1 MATIL
6 QGATALVTGGG
17 VGIGRAIAVGL
28 AAEGARVALSYRS
41 HKPEDSFLHEL
52 ESASGYAPLAIRLDA
67 TNEADVESAIA
78 QVGAEFGAINI
89 LVNNVGGLVERAPIA
104 EMTHSLWN
112 QVIAVNLDSLFLVTR
127 HALAIMHADGGR
139 IINIASLAG
148 RNGGHAGATA
158 YATTKAG
165 IFGFTRGLAKELG
178 ASGATVNAI
187 APGFIEAT
195 PFHDRFTSA
204 ASKAAT
210 IATIPV
216 GRAGTPEDVASAA
229 TWLASP
235 SASFVSGIVL
245 DVNGAQYFG

>member
-1 MATIL
+1 MAHSL
-6 QGATALVTGGG
+6 QNTTALVTGGG
-17 VGIGRAIAVGL
+17 IGIGQAIALGL
-28 AAEGARVALSYRS
+28 AAEGSRVAISYRS
-41 HKPEDSFLHEL
+41 HAPEGDFLSQL
-52 ESASGYAPLAIRLDA
+52 ESLSGQKPLALQLDA
-67 TNEADVESAIA
+67 TNEAEVEAAVA
-78 QVGAEFGAINI
+78 QVATEFGTINI
-89 LVNNVGGLVERAPIA
+89 LVNNVGGLIERSPIA
-104 EMTHSLWN
+104 EMSHSLWSE
-112 QVIAVNLDSLFLVTR
+112 VVAVNLDSMFLTTR
-127 HALAIMHADGGR
+127 YALAVMNADGGR

-158 YATTKAG
+158 YASTKAA

-178 ASGATVNAI
+178 PSGTTVNAI

-204 ASKAAT
+204 DSKAAT

-235 SASFVSGIVL
+235 TASFVSGIVL

>member
-1 MATIL
+1 MGNTL
-6 QGATALVTGGG
+6 QGASALVTGGG
-17 VGIGRAIAVGL
+17 VGIGRAIAAGL
-28 AAEGARVALSYRS
+28 VAEGARVALTYRS
-41 HKPEDSFLHEL
+41 HAPEDSFLDEL
-52 ESASGYAPLAIRLDA
+52 ERVSGHRPLAIQLDA
-67 TNEADVESAIA
+67 TKEAEVESATA
-78 QVGAEFGAINI
+78 QVAAEFGAINI
-89 LVNNVGGLVERAPIA
+89 LVNNVGGLVERSPIA
-104 EMTHSLWN
+104 EMSASLWDH
-112 QVIAVNLDSLFLVTR
+112 VVAVNLDSLFLATR
-127 HALAIMHADGGR
+127 YALPLLAADGGR

-178 ASGATVNAI
+178 PTGTTVNAI
-187 APGFIEAT
+187 APGFIEST

-210 IATIPV
+210 IETIPV

>member
-1 MATIL
+1 MGNTL
-6 QGATALVTGGG
+6 QGTSALVTGGG
-17 VGIGRAIAVGL
+17 VGIGQAIAASL
-28 AAEGARVALSYRS
+28 AAEGARVALTYRS
-41 HKPEDSFLHEL
+41 HAPDQSFLSEL
-52 ESASGYAPLAIRLDA
+52 EAASGQVPLAIQVDA
-67 TNEADVESAIA
+67 TVEAEVESAIA
-78 QVGAEFGAINI
+78 QIGSEFGHINI
-89 LVNNVGGLVERAPIA
+89 LVNNVGGLVERSNIA
-104 EMTHSLWN
+104 EMSHSLWQ
-112 QVIAVNLDSLFLVTR
+112 QVIAVNLDSLFLTTR
-127 HALAIMHADGGR
+127 HALGILEPAGGR

-178 ASGATVNAI
+178 ASGTTVNAI

-210 IATIPV
+210 IDTIPV

-229 TWLASP
+229 LWLASP
-235 SASFVSGIVL
+235 STSFVSGIVL